1 MNGKKRIKSVKS
13 SKNTRGQ
20 KPLKGKFLKAS
31 ALKKKSPKSKKK
43 EKINVKRGRSSRKA
57 INPRLKTHALKR
69 KASIQATVKAKRA
82 TVKAKRA
89 TAGVRSVE
97 KNKIVRIM
105 GQGQFMVANKILK
118 TLNDID
124 NSIVQLVSNDR
135 SDDTEFRKRLIELTD
150 IVETNG
156 KQLDP
161 KEIIQSDIILPSP
174 DLSIEEAKRLFKGD
188 GVVPEF

>member
-1 MNGKKRIKSVKS
+1 MNGKKRAKNAKS
-13 SKNTRGQ
+13 SRNLIGRDQ
-20 KPLKGKFLKAS
+20 KPLKRKFLKAS
-31 ALKKKSPKSKKK
+31 TLKKTSPKLKKKQKLKVKK
-43 EKINVKRGRSSRKA
+43 GRSSRKA
-57 INPRLKTHALKR
+57 TSSRQKTHPSKR
-69 KASIQATVKAKRA
+69 KVSIQATAKAKRA
-82 TVKAKRA
+82 TVA
-89 TAGVRSVE
+89 VRPLE

-105 GQGQFMVANKILK
+105 GQGQFMVDNKILK
-118 TLNDID
+118 KLNEID

-135 SDDTEFRKRLIELTD
+135 SDDTEFRKRLTELTD
-150 IVETNG
+150 IVEKNG

>member
-13 SKNTRGQ
+13 SKNLKGQ
-20 KPLKGKFLKAS
+20 KPLKRKFFKAS
-31 ALKKKSPKSKKK
+31 ALKETNSKVKKK
-43 EKINVKRGRSSRKA
+43 EKAKIKRGSSLRKVA
-57 INPRLKTHALKR
+57 NPRLKTHPSKR
-69 KASIQATVKAKRA
+69 KVSTQAAVKAKRA
-82 TVKAKRA
+82 TVGA
-89 TAGVRSVE
+89 RSIE

-105 GQGQFMVANKILK
+105 GQGQFMVDIKILK
-118 TLNDID
+118 KLNEMD

-135 SDDTEFRKRLIELTD
+135 SDDIEFRKRLTELTD